1 MTNEDLKKKICDII
15 APYVSAYG
23 DDERIVDALISAGI
37 GFVGENKED
46 ETKDNKR

>member
-1 MTNEDLKKKICDII
+1 MNNEELKKKICDII

-23 DDERIVDALISAGI
+23 DDERIADALISAGI